1 MASTNVH
8 AASDFR
14 VAIANETTFGTANTT
29 QGQFYELHITD
40 NAQVDWGGLIRES
53 VKRSNGKRVKD
64 NKDVFVQTAG
74 GTYTV
79 SVSGVLTDNTADL
92 LLYGAIQDLVSEAAT
107 TPFEKIFELD
117 ASTTQPAF
125 GAADPSEG
133 KFYTMLLSNP
143 ASGENIQL
151 KSMVISS
158 LQITGSPDG
167 GGRLS
172 YTATFFTGFPPTY
185 GATATAS
192 SWVAPSTDYYIF
204 QQAATK
210 TVGGNA
216 MVVNSFTFGVENG
229 ATRVGF
235 DSSGHPETYAL
246 GLGEGYAVTG
256 EVSVKYDANSK
267 DFVDAFIANPT
278 AGAAEDTIIMEF
290 GSSGADG
297 HLKFDVN
304 ALYTGNSLD
313 FGNEA
318 GVFVSLPFE
327 GVDDGTNEAIEVTIS
342 NAIDRGW

>member
-14 VAIANETTFGTANTT
+14 VAIAQEDTFGTANTT
-29 QGQFYELHITD
+29 QGDFYELHITD

-92 LLYGAIQDLVSEAAT
+92 LLYGAIQDLASEGDS
-107 TPFEKIFELD
+107 TPFQKIFELD
-117 ASTTQPAF
+117 ASTTQPDF
-125 GAADPSEG
+125 GANGG

-158 LQITGSPDG
+158 LAINGSAGDA
-167 GGRLS
+167 GGRATF
-172 YTATFFTGFPPTY
+172 TATFFTGFPPTY
-185 GATATAS
+185 GATATAA

-204 QQAATK
+204 QQASAK
-210 TVGGNA
+210 TINGAA
-216 MVVNSFTFGVENG
+216 MVVNSFSFTVENG

-235 DSSGHPETYAL
+235 DSSGHPETYAM
-246 GLGEGYAVTG
+246 GLGDGYAVTG
-256 EVSVKYDANSK
+256 EMSVKYDANSK
-267 DFVDAFIANPT
+267 DFVDTFIANPT
-278 AGAAEDTIIMEF
+278 AGSAEHAVIMEF
-290 GSSGADG
+290 GTSGADG

-342 NAIDRGW
+342 NAIDRSW

>member
-14 VAIANETTFGTANTT
+14 VAIAQESTFGTANTT
-29 QGQFYELHITD
+29 QGDFYELHITD

-92 LLYGAIQDLVSEAAT
+92 LLYGAIQDLVSEAAS
-107 TPFEKIFELD
+107 TPFQKIFELD
-117 ASTTQPAF
+117 ASTTQPDF
-125 GAADPSEG
+125 GGNAG

-158 LQITGSPDG
+158 LTINGSAGDA
-167 GGRLS
+167 GGRATF
-172 YTATFFTGFPPTY
+172 TATFFTGFPPTY
-185 GATATAS
+185 AATATAA
-192 SWVAPSTDYYIF
+192 SWVAPTTDYYIF
-204 QQAATK
+204 QQASAK
-210 TVGGNA
+210 TVGGAA
-216 MVVNSFTFGVENG
+216 MVVNSFSFTVENG

-246 GLGEGYAVTG
+246 GLGDGYAVTG
-256 EVSVKYDANSK
+256 EMSVKYDANSK
-267 DFVDAFIANPT
+267 DFVDTFIANPT
-278 AGAAEDTIIMEF
+278 AGSAEDAIVMEF
-290 GSSGADG
+290 GTSGADG

-342 NAIDRGW
+342 NAIDRAW

>member
-29 QGQFYELHITD
+29 QGEFYELHITD

-107 TPFEKIFELD
+107 TPFQKIFELD
-117 ASTTQPAF
+117 ASTTQPDF
-125 GAADPSEG
+125 GGNGG

-158 LQITGSPDG
+158 LAINGSAGDA
-167 GGRLS
+167 GGRATF
-172 YTATFFTGFPPTY
+172 TATFFTGFPPTY
-185 GATATAS
+185 AATATAS
-192 SWVAPSTDYYIF
+192 SWVAPTTDYYIF
-204 QQAATK
+204 QQASAK
-210 TVGGNA
+210 TINGAA
-216 MVVNSFTFGVENG
+216 MVVNSFSFSVENG

-246 GLGEGYAVTG
+246 GLGDGYAVTG
-256 EVSVKYDANSK
+256 EMSVKYDANSK
-267 DFVDAFIANPT
+267 DFVDTFIANPT
-278 AGAAEDTIIMEF
+278 AGSAEHAVIMEF

-342 NAIDRGW
+342 NAIDRAW

>member
-29 QGQFYELHITD
+29 QGEFYELHITD

-92 LLYGAIQDLVSEAAT
+92 LLYGAIQDLDSEDAS
-107 TPFEKIFELD
+107 TPFTKIFELD
-117 ASTTQPAF
+117 ASTTQPDF
-125 GAADPSEG
+125 GADGG

-158 LQITGSPDG
+158 LTINGSAGDA
-167 GGRLS
+167 GGRATF
-172 YTATFFTGFPPTY
+172 TATFFTGFPPTY
-185 GATATAS
+185 AATATAA
-192 SWVAPSTDYYIF
+192 SWVAPTTDYYIF
-204 QQAATK
+204 QQASAK
-210 TVGGNA
+210 TVGGAA
-216 MVVNSFTFGVENG
+216 MVVNSFSFTVENG

-246 GLGEGYAVTG
+246 GLGDGYAVTG
-256 EVSVKYDANSK
+256 EMSVKYDANSK
-267 DFVDAFIANPT
+267 DFVDTFIANPT
-278 AGAAEDTIIMEF
+278 AGSAEDAIVMEF
-290 GSSGADG
+290 GTSGADG

-342 NAIDRGW
+342 NAIDRAW